1 MICTR
6 GSVIGDY
13 SMLSGEQ
20 VLETGYSFSTVMPG
34 PPERRG
40 HERHVKILRVGV
52 LVIDGRRELCLIRNI
67 SAGGLMAHVYSG
79 LKPDQH
85 VVVELRTHEPIA
97 GRIAWI
103 RDTNVGIAFD
113 QPVDIETLLANPPT
127 LDNGWRARSPR
138 IEVDRAAIVRV
149 DGVASPAR
157 IRDISQSGVKLETKA
172 ALTVNGDVV
181 VTPDGLDP
189 IAGVVRWRDE
199 ERIGIA
205 FNRIIPLAD
214 LIGWIKAK

>member
-1 MICTR
+1 
-6 GSVIGDY
+6 
-13 SMLSGEQ
+13 MLSGEQ
-20 VLETGYSFSTVMPG
+20 VVETSYSFSTVAPG

-79 LKPDQH
+79 LKPGQQ
-85 VVVELRTHEPIA
+85 VMVELRTHDPIA
-97 GRIAWI
+97 GRVAWT
-103 RDTNVGIAFD
+103 RETNVGIAFEK
-113 QPVDIETLLANPPT
+113 PADIEALLANPPT

-138 IEVDRAAIVRV
+138 IEVDRAAIVRI

-172 ALTVNGDVV
+172 ALAINCDVV

-189 IAGVVRWRDE
+189 IAGVVRWRDD

-214 LIGWIKAK
+214 LIAWIKAK